1 MLSQSV
7 LPNSNVVLIINSMM
21 QFNKDKYDEFPERT
35 KLGQERLNQTYQNDL
50 DLLDV
55 RLNPPKDG
63 TLQQRW
69 RMWKTWKETN
79 RNLLDVEAK
88 LRRDLLCKKT
98 ENEVGTLVQ
107 EIMDICRREL
117 VSSRVIADLV
127 HFICFEDK
135 YTEVNQTFTDRIMLR

>member
-63 TLQQRW
+63 TLNKDGECGR
-69 RMWKTWKETN
+69 
-79 RNLLDVEAK
+79 LG
-88 LRRDLLCKKT
+88 KKPI
-98 ENEVGTLVQ
+98 
-107 EIMDICRREL
+107 EI
-117 VSSRVIADLV
+117 
-127 HFICFEDK
+127 FW
-135 YTEVNQTFTDRIMLR
+135 MLKQS